1 MAYYAVTSESD
12 ELIPLSDLV
21 FPTRIYFI
29 VSDSNEGESVSFPIR
44 YYDISNEIK
53 SETFNLP
60 FVYEM
65 SGKYFYSFI
74 QNAVASLQSEE
85 ETPTP
90 TITPTIHNCATSP
103 VTITV
108 SSEYEAS
115 TNTRTHKYTTSD
127 SNGNGG
133 LFGCINVERGST
145 LTILVDGDQANLESH
160 PIIITEFRN
169 DGHHGT
175 PRNDVTRI
183 DLTEGQTEDHTYALT
198 WVIPCDENINQYQY
212 QCEHHSHMRGTIN
225 VTEECPTP
233 TPEKTPTPEQTPT
246 PTPEQTPTPTPEQT
260 PTPTPEQTPT
270 PTPEQTPTPT
280 PEQTPTPTPEQ
291 TPTPTPEQTPTPTP
305 EQTPTP
311 TPLQPTPTPIEK
323 EETPVKKILALH
335 GGGEE
340 PNSFRQQSGVVDLMN
355 SLSDFEFVFA
365 DAPSNNVW
373 MQDPPGGK
381 SEPTTDS
388 NWANDS
394 IEYLDGLVSQHGSFF
409 GILGYSQGAA
419 FIPVY
424 LANTSNTFDIALM
437 YNGYLPTTHQGLIN
451 SINEVAPFEIPS
463 VVFSGENDAGF
474 KDMAPDL
481 ASKFEDSLYIRS
493 SSAGHHLPIQSD
505 STFSQILSFIRNLEL
520 TTPTPEQPTPTPLQ
534 PTPTPLQPTPTPLQ
548 PTPTPDGPA
557 SDQNFDNE
565 SECVSGHTINNN
577 EIYRGIQ
584 LKYSSGQIIV
594 DAKEYTPS
602 PSIPTLIYIYIGSAE
617 TANFCGRITVNSRV
631 EGISNSTFNN
641 TIISYVHSNG
651 KCYNKDINGI
661 IGNDNYIVFG
671 EEDEETT
678 NAVESCCS
686 NLQVISSKSSNNYG
700 IRLSDSDGMICVD
713 PKNYTHSFG
722 LPIVVYIYINNYTQ
736 YGETYRGKITF
747 QNRLNGLTGD
757 SFNSDNLIYI
767 DSDNKCYNI
776 KLSEV
781 NELNNIKIFNTY
793 N

>member
-21 FPTRIYFI
+21 FPVRIYFI
-29 VSDSNEGESVSFPIR
+29 VSDSDEGEQLSFPVS
-44 YYDISNEIK
+44 YYNITNQVV

-115 TNTRTHKYTTSD
+115 TNTRTYKYTTSD
-127 SNGNGG
+127 SDGNGG
-133 LFGCINVERGST
+133 LFGCINAERGST
-145 LTILVDGDQANLESH
+145 LTIFVDGDEPNLVSH
-160 PIIITEFRN
+160 PIKITEFRN

-198 WVIPCDENINQYQY
+198 WVLPCDETIDKYQY

-225 VTEECPTP
+225 VIGECPTP
-233 TPEKTPTPEQTPT
+233 TPEKTPTPLQPTPTPTPEQTPT

-311 TPLQPTPTPIEK
+311 TPLQPTPTP
-323 EETPVKKILALH
+323 EEDKV
-335 GGGEE
+335 
-340 PNSFRQQSGVVDLMN
+340 
-355 SLSDFEFVFA
+355 
-365 DAPSNNVW
+365 
-373 MQDPPGGK
+373 
-381 SEPTTDS
+381 
-388 NWANDS
+388 
-394 IEYLDGLVSQHGSFF
+394 
-409 GILGYSQGAA
+409 
-419 FIPVY
+419 
-424 LANTSNTFDIALM
+424 
-437 YNGYLPTTHQGLIN
+437 
-451 SINEVAPFEIPS
+451 
-463 VVFSGENDAGF
+463 
-474 KDMAPDL
+474 
-481 ASKFEDSLYIRS
+481 
-493 SSAGHHLPIQSD
+493 
-505 STFSQILSFIRNLEL
+505 
-520 TTPTPEQPTPTPLQ
+520 
-534 PTPTPLQPTPTPLQ
+534 
-548 PTPTPDGPA
+548 
-557 SDQNFDNE
+557 DQNSDGE
-565 SECVSGHTINNN
+565 SECINGYTINNN

-602 PSIPTLIYIYIGSAE
+602 PSVPTLIYIYIGSTE
-617 TANFCGRITVNSRV
+617 TENFCGRITVNSRV
-631 EGISNSTFNN
+631 DGISNSTFNN

-678 NAVESCCS
+678 NAIQSCCS

-722 LPIVVYIYINNYTQ
+722 LPVVVYIYINNYTQ

-747 QNRLNGLTGD
+747 QNRLNGLGED